1 MVVVIH
7 THQIHT
13 HTHTHTE
20 GETHDTHTHTHKH
33 THTQAHTKENN
44 YLPRLLWPWFHHKQ
58 GEARINLHRCPPFVF
73 SQRCSSMVSAMMSG
87 SAGYRVRES
96 WLG

>member
-20 GETHDTHTHTHKH
+20 GETHDTHTHTHILTHKH
-33 THTQAHTKENN
+33 TRRKTITSPACSGRGSTINKEKRGSIFIGA
-44 YLPRLLWPWFHHKQ
+44 PLLSSANAAALW
-58 GEARINLHRCPPFVF
+58 C
-73 SQRCSSMVSAMMSG
+73 QR
-87 SAGYRVRES
+87 
-96 WLG
+96 